1 MNVSST
7 TSAIRPLERA
17 VLRHA
22 DAGASTSE
30 IAWRFRRS
38 PRHIQRVIDLTRIPR
53 SAPEDRD
60 TDESLRPV
68 ERCIMNARTAGC
80 DYPEI
85 ASRLRRSPEFVA
97 RVEAFA
103 TYKLRDREE
112 TSR

>member
-1 MNVSST
+1 MSST
-7 TSAIRPLERA
+7 TSTFRPLERA

-22 DAGASTSE
+22 DAGASMSE

-38 PRHIQRVIDLTRIPR
+38 PRHIQRVIDLTQIPR
-53 SAPEDRD
+53 STPDHREA
-60 TDESLRPV
+60 DETLRPV
-68 ERCIMNARTAGC
+68 ERCVMNARTAGW

-103 TYKLRDREE
+103 NYKLRDREE